1 MVNQLKSSKLQKT
14 NFLFKTLRIS
24 VLIAVCGFLGFLVA
38 AVFRQSSQLDPL
50 LLSVSRISFID
61 GAIVRPL
68 RPYGEV
74 IGQALK
80 ENYRIPLNW
89 IGARSVI
96 VDQLDLTFKEE
107 NLEKITSL
115 ANEAL
120 TKKHIDASSKE
131 EVSAKISFK
140 GKEYK
145 AKIRLKGD
153 NIDHVQDGKWSFRV
167 QLKNDEAL
175 MGMRTFSLQ
184 HPKTRNYIHEWLFQQ
199 ALAEEDIIALRY
211 EFVKFTVNG
220 RDLGVYAIE
229 EHFEK
234 QLIESNRR
242 RNGPIL
248 KFSEDLAWE
257 NTREDY
263 SFETSEIVGFKE
275 KKLLETKENKIQYE
289 QAIRQMHAF
298 RNGELS
304 ASEVFDVNRL
314 SKYFALADLLG
325 AQHAL
330 AWINL
335 RFYYNPVIQ
344 RFEPVGYDGNAGTE
358 ISSLTIKKTFL
369 EGSEGGKSLNRL
381 LFRDSKFS
389 SLYVKSIER
398 LSQQV
403 FLNDFLATRSD
414 EINLK
419 LKLIHS
425 SYPYFNYSLE
435 NYHLN
440 RRKLAEALQMPQDI
454 RSYLA
459 DGEGGGLSVDVC
471 NLQSIPVR
479 VIGLIIGGKLST
491 LGEDLV
497 LTRAGISDPLK
508 YTKIRLPTLSGNENQ
523 VMMVTYRLDG
533 SATIKTQQ
541 VNLVKPQ
548 FSNLR
553 RPLITDRV
561 DDFQKFNFLKVNHV
575 SKTITWASGESV
587 VDRNLF
593 IPDGY
598 TIQIRPGAKIR
609 LNHKCNIVSYSAVEC
624 VGTER
629 ARITIEGDGSSGL
642 TFLAPFKSATF
653 ERTDFL
659 NLGVSGETGWSNT
672 GAVTFYEGNV
682 NISKCKF
689 IGSKSEDCLNIIRS
703 KFAIRD
709 SVFENCKEDVL
720 DCDFSDGTI
729 ETTRFIKCGNDS
741 VDISGSNVKIK
752 LCEINGFGDKGVSIG
767 EASNCIIEETKI
779 SNGELGVASK
789 DSSKVEGF
797 SLWISNVQVAC
808 TAYNKKKEFGGA
820 SLFLNNS
827 IIENSVHDYYLE
839 MGSYLRLNGIDR
851 EVNNEG
857 LKRRYYG
864 SEYGKKS
871 NR

>member
-1 MVNQLKSSKLQKT
+1 
-14 NFLFKTLRIS
+14 
-24 VLIAVCGFLGFLVA
+24 
-38 AVFRQSSQLDPL
+38 
-50 LLSVSRISFID
+50 
-61 GAIVRPL
+61 L
-68 RPYGEV
+68 RPYAEV

-120 TKKHIDASSKE
+120 AKKHIDASSKE

-145 AKIRLKGD
+145 AKVRLKGD
-153 NIDHVQDGKWSFRV
+153 NIDHVQGEKWSFRV
-167 QLKNDEAL
+167 QLKNDETL

-199 ALAEEDIIALRY
+199 ALLEEDIIALRY

-248 KFSEDLAWE
+248 KFSEDLVWE

-263 SFETSEIVGFKE
+263 SFETSEIAGFKE

-289 QAIRQMHAF
+289 QALRQMHAF

-369 EGSEGGKSLNRL
+369 EGSEGGKSLNQL

-389 SLYVKSIER
+389 SLYVKSIDC
-398 LSQQV
+398 LSKQD
-403 FLNDFLATRSD
+403 FLNDLLATRSD
-414 EINLK
+414 ELHLK
-419 LKLIHS
+419 LKAIYS

-435 NYHLN
+435 NYYSN
-440 RRKLAEALQMPQDI
+440 RRKLVEALQMPQDI

-459 DGEGGGLSVDVC
+459 DGESGGLSVDVC

-479 VIGLIIGGKLST
+479 VIALNIGGKLST
-491 LGEDLV
+491 LGENLV
-497 LTRAGISDPLK
+497 LTRASISDPLT
-508 YTKIRLPTLSGNENQ
+508 YTKIRLPTLSANENQ
-523 VMMVTYRLDG
+523 VMMVEYRLDG
-533 SATIKTQQ
+533 SETIKTQQ

-561 DDFQKFNFLKVNHV
+561 DDFSKVNFLNVNHV
-575 SKTITWASGESV
+575 SKIITWSSGKSV
-587 VDRNLF
+587 VDKNLF
-593 IPDGY
+593 IPEGY
-598 TIQIRPGAKIR
+598 TIQISAGAEIK

-624 VGTER
+624 VGTEK

-689 IGSKSEDCLNIIRS
+689 IGSKSEDCLNIFRS
-703 KFAIRD
+703 KFVIRD
-709 SVFENCKEDVL
+709 SVFEDSKGDML

-729 ETTRFIKCGNDS
+729 GTTRFMKCGNDS
-741 VDISGSNVKIK
+741 IDISGSNVKISR
-752 LCEINGFGDKGVSIG
+752 CEINGFGDKGVSVG
-767 EASNCIIEETKI
+767 EASYCIIEETKI
-779 SNGELGVASK
+779 RNGELGIASK

-797 SLWISNVQVAC
+797 SIWINNVKVAC
-808 TAYNKKKEFGGA
+808 TSYNKKKEFGGA
-820 SLFLNNS
+820 SLVLSNS
-827 IIENSVHDYYLE
+827 TIENSIHDYYFELD
-839 MGSYLRLNGIDR
+839 SYLRLNGIDAK
-851 EVNNEG
+851 VNSEG
-857 LKRRYYG
+857 LKSKYYG
-864 SEYGKKS
+864 SEFGKKS
-871 NR
+871 DR